1 MINNKQRNFLQGY
14 SIKNKLIMISLIVS
28 SFGLLII
35 GIGMTMTEVSIIK
48 KSMLKELTVQA
59 KIIGNNSTASLAFD
73 DPKSAEETLSA
84 LKANT
89 TIDYCILYT
98 KEGKPFARYSNIDE
112 HKHPLI
118 PLSKIKPNHFE
129 FDHVSVYQEII
140 LDGKVVG
147 RIYIQSN
154 LDEMYDNLFH
164 HGLFLLL
171 ALFFAL
177 LGSYGV
183 SQKLQNTITAPIIQM
198 ADLMQIVS
206 EKKNYAIRT
215 PIESHDELGQL
226 AEGFNEM
233 LSQIQVRDTELEAH
247 RQNLQKLVDQRTN
260 ELQNSNKQLTIE
272 LAARSEAEKMA
283 LKEKVQ
289 AQMYLDIAEV
299 AIIAIGVDQ
308 TVVRVNKKC
317 CTLLEVQERDI
328 LGKNWFE
335 HFIPQREKEAVKEAF
350 IQLMSGKVEL
360 ASYLENTVVTTKG
373 EERLI
378 AWHNTIIIEDNGQI
392 SAVLSSGEDITE
404 RKIAE
409 QALRESE
416 EKFHTITAS
425 AQDAILMMDNEG
437 KITYWN
443 ESAEK
448 IFGYSEKE
456 VLGWP
461 LHELLAPE
469 RFIGAHQEAF
479 KHFKKTGEG
488 TVVGKTVELAALK
501 KDGTEFPIELSLS
514 AIMKD
519 GRWNAIGM
527 IRDISERKKM
537 EKELQEKE
545 ELMLIQSKQAAMG
558 DMIAMIAHQWR
569 QPLAIMGMDINN
581 LMMSIALEEEITPD
595 YLLKLAETL
604 NGQVQQLSETIDNF
618 RNFFKPDQ
626 SKEQA
631 TIEEVLNNTLNI
643 IGSSC
648 ENNNITLT
656 IQNTS
661 TSSLFINKS
670 SLMQVLLNIL
680 GNAKDMLVAKKVAH
694 AAITVTVNEIN
705 EVITISI
712 CDNAGG
718 IPESNMTK
726 IGQPYFTTKEALNGT
741 GLGLYI
747 SRTIIEKHLFGTLTW
762 HNEESGACFVITL
775 KIKPD

>member
-1 MINNKQRNFLQGY
+1 M
-14 SIKNKLIMISLIVS
+14 KN
-28 SFGLLII
+28 
-35 GIGMTMTEVSIIK
+35 
-48 KSMLKELTVQA
+48 
-59 KIIGNNSTASLAFD
+59 
-73 DPKSAEETLSA
+73 
-84 LKANT
+84 
-89 TIDYCILYT
+89 
-98 KEGKPFARYSNIDE
+98 
-112 HKHPLI
+112 
-118 PLSKIKPNHFE
+118 
-129 FDHVSVYQEII
+129 
-140 LDGKVVG
+140 
-147 RIYIQSN
+147 
-154 LDEMYDNLFH
+154 
-164 HGLFLLL
+164 
-171 ALFFAL
+171 
-177 LGSYGV
+177 
-183 SQKLQNTITAPIIQM
+183 
-198 ADLMQIVS
+198 
-206 EKKNYAIRT
+206 
-215 PIESHDELGQL
+215 
-226 AEGFNEM
+226 
-233 LSQIQVRDTELEAH
+233 
-247 RQNLQKLVDQRTN
+247 
-260 ELQNSNKQLTIE
+260 
-272 LAARSEAEKMA
+272 
-283 LKEKVQ
+283 
-289 AQMYLDIAEV
+289 
-299 AIIAIGVDQ
+299 
-308 TVVRVNKKC
+308 
-317 CTLLEVQERDI
+317 RDI

-626 SKEQA
+626 DKEQV

>member
-1 MINNKQRNFLQGY
+1 
-14 SIKNKLIMISLIVS
+14 
-28 SFGLLII
+28 
-35 GIGMTMTEVSIIK
+35 IIK

-98 KEGKPFARYSNIDE
+98 NERKPFASYSNIDE
-112 HKHPLI
+112 HKHPLL
-118 PLSKIKPNHFE
+118 PLNESNRFG

-147 RIYIQSN
+147 GIYIQSN
-154 LDEMYDNLFH
+154 LDEMYGNLLR

-317 CTLLEVQERDI
+317 CTLLGVQERDI

-437 KITYWN
+437 KITFWN
-443 ESAEK
+443 EAAEK

-726 IGQPYFTTKEALNGT
+726 IG
-741 GLGLYI
+741 
-747 SRTIIEKHLFGTLTW
+747 
-762 HNEESGACFVITL
+762 
-775 KIKPD
+775 